1 MKRLFFPIV
10 LALLTLGTFSCSNNN
25 QSEAPAQEAQVNV
38 TPQQPQPVAQKP
50 EAQPMPIAQQGAVA
64 ESPVKWMSFN
74 EAMAAAKK
82 NPKKIFIDV
91 YTDWCG
97 WCKVMDRKT
106 FSQTEVADYM
116 NQHFYNVK
124 LNAEKEGKI
133 IFEGKE
139 YQLVDGGK
147 RNIHTFAY
155 ALLDGRLSYP
165 SYVYLNEDFERLQ
178 ISKGFKEAAPF
189 MQELKAVVGSGS

>member
-1 MKRLFFPIV
+1 MKRFFFPFV
-10 LALLTLGTFSCSNNN
+10 LVMLTLGSFSCSN
-25 QSEAPAQEAQVNV
+25 QSETPDQQLQAAATV
-38 TPQQPQPVAQKP
+38 PQQAPQPVTPAVQAHP
-50 EAQPMPIAQQGAVA
+50 VNVAQQSAID
-64 ESPVKWMSFN
+64 SPVKWMSFN
-74 EAMAAAKK
+74 EAMAASKK
-82 NPKKIFIDV
+82 TPKKIFIDV

-106 FSQTEVADYM
+106 FSQTEVAEYM
-116 NQHFYNVK
+116 NKHFYNVK

-133 IFEGKE
+133 TFEGKE
-139 YQLVDGGK
+139 YALVDGGK

-165 SYVYLNEDFERLQ
+165 SYVYLNEDMERIQ

-189 MQELKAVVGSGS
+189 MEELKTIVGSGS